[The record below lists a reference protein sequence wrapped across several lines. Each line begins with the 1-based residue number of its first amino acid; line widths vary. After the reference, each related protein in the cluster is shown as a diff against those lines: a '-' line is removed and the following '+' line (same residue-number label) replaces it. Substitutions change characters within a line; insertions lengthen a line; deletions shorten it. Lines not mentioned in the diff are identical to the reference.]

1 MYLGIIPQ
9 AFENNNF
16 GFLCRALGGSALRP
30 CAGGQ
35 KRRKHSQLDHSR
47 ALPRLRT
54 DARED
59 INPARAGSTKS
70 NSLALPMSLR
80 LLRESQL
87 DLVAAHCV
95 LQSERLVFLWHD
107 RKINVSRNRRRSQP
121 LRQTLFTELR
131 FRGRAILVRGSRM
144 RSAAPDP

>member
-30 CAGGQ
+30 CASGQ
-35 KRRKHSQLDHSR
+35 KRRKHSHLDHSR

-59 INPARAGSTKS
+59 TNPGSPGSTKS
-70 NSLALPMSLR
+70 NSLALPMSLH
-80 LLRESQL
+80 LLGESQL
-87 DLVAAHCV
+87 DPLATYRV
-95 LQSERLVFLWHD
+95 LQS
-107 RKINVSRNRRRSQP
+107 
-121 LRQTLFTELR
+121 
-131 FRGRAILVRGSRM
+131 
-144 RSAAPDP
+144 